1 MKLKL
6 PTSANNKTAKSN
18 TKLGKKSIGL
28 DIGFHDIKVVELV
41 PTKKGFQITKFAIK
55 EIPASILQQ
64 KDRATLLGDFIKQMF
79 ADAKIKG
86 KQVYL
91 SITGHNVIIRNATL
105 PKMPQE
111 ELIDAAKWNAK
122 EEVLFDLEKAVIDN
136 YIMAESV
143 QDGATLYEM
152 LSVIVRGDVVEFL
165 VSIAKAAGLQP
176 KGVTV
181 VPIALW
187 DYDAALNKID
197 PGVVTSYVDMG
208 SERTRIYFV
217 CDGQILFSREIPNG
231 GKNLTASLV
240 GEYELENGKTA
251 IIDTVRAEQIKKT
264 FGFPAEDAKGKTEED
279 IPLSLVRE
287 KLEPILEKQVTEM
300 DRSIEYF
307 KNQYR
312 KDSVDRLILSGG
324 GVGLSGLYQYLKENL
339 DLEID
344 RCNPF
349 FQADSEDESISKEN
363 MKLYGPSL
371 TAAAGLA
378 LGQCDKINILPDK
391 YRPSLKKLLAKLAPV
406 AAVFLIGAM
415 LYSYSTNLR
424 QEVVTHQA
432 ALSTQ
437 QIELAKLQI
446 QVPELE
452 KPAKEL
458 KALEKAKKELNI
470 EMRSIPG
477 ATPFPFKFQEI
488 YSEIGLVVQENTSI
502 SEIFFSA
509 SGSEEEENQEENLA
523 EKGEVDLTGRERVR
537 VKGQIF
543 GSALKTQSTLRFLLQ
558 DLKSSPIFEEVKLIQ
573 SKPLE
578 DDSYNTPGLH
588 FELFVFPELTS

>member
-1 MKLKL
+1 M
-6 PTSANNKTAKSN
+6 
-18 TKLGKKSIGL
+18 
-28 DIGFHDIKVVELV
+28 
-41 PTKKGFQITKFAIK
+41 
-55 EIPASILQQ
+55 
-64 KDRATLLGDFIKQMF
+64 LGDLIKKMF

-86 KQVYL
+86 SQVYL

-105 PKMPQE
+105 PKMPPE

-122 EEVLFDLEKAVIDN
+122 EEVLFDLEKAVVDN
-136 YIMAESV
+136 YIMAESE
-143 QDGATLYEM
+143 QEGATFYEL

-165 VSIAKAAGLQP
+165 VSIVKAAGLQP

-187 DYDAALNKID
+187 DYDSAINETG

-208 SERTRIYFV
+208 AERTRIYFV

-240 GEYELENGKTA
+240 GEYELDNGKTA

-264 FGFPAEDAKGKTEED
+264 FGFPAEDADGKTEED
-279 IPLSLVRE
+279 IPLRLIRE

-324 GVGLSGLYQYLKENL
+324 GVGLSGLYQYLKTNL

-349 FQADSEDESISKEN
+349 FQADKEDDSISKEN

-378 LGQCDKINILPDK
+378 LGQCDKINILPEK
-391 YRPSLKKLLAKLAPV
+391 YRPSLKKFLVKLAPI
-406 AAVFLIGAM
+406 AAVLLIGTA
-415 LYSYSTNLR
+415 LYGYSSNLR
-424 QEVVTHQA
+424 QEVK
-432 ALSTQ
+432 TQ
-437 QIELAKLQI
+437 KAVLEDQKIELAELQI
-446 QVPELE
+446 QAPELE
-452 KPAKEL
+452 KPAQELKSLKKALKEL
-458 KALEKAKKELNI
+458 KREIKT
-470 EMRSIPG
+470 IPG
-477 ATPFPFKFQEI
+477 ATPFPFKLEEI
-488 YSEIGLVVQENTSI
+488 YSELALVVQDNTSI
-502 SEIFFSA
+502 SEVFFAA
-509 SGSEEEENQEENLA
+509 SGSQELEDQEENLA
-523 EKGEVDLTGRERVR
+523 EKGKADVTDRERVR
-537 VKGQIF
+537 ITGQIF
-543 GSALKTQSTLRFLLQ
+543 GGDLKSQSTMRYLMQ
-558 DLKSSPIFEEVKLIQ
+558 DLKSSPMFQDIKLIR
-573 SKPLE
+573 SKPLAE
-578 DDSYNTPGLH
+578 DAYNSPGLQ
-588 FELFVFPELTS
+588 FELFVFPKTLS